1 MHWRGI
7 WEEEGQ
13 VWGATPLMSAVKV
26 LLASLS
32 TRSSSYLRSADCTA
46 REPSCTSPIYLRG
59 HQDMCEKAGPMDN
72 TIYLDTSWGLTT
84 LARSSGWGCINMK
97 VLKDPVTTHYITDDV
112 SRTHCRVCIN
122 RLWDAST
129 TPVKSRLLFI
139 IHNAKTLSVVFMD
152 Q

>member
-1 MHWRGI
+1 
-7 WEEEGQ
+7 
-13 VWGATPLMSAVKV
+13 MSAVKV

-72 TIYLDTSWGLTT
+72 T
-84 LARSSGWGCINMK
+84 K

-122 RLWDAST
+122 RL
-129 TPVKSRLLFI
+129 
-139 IHNAKTLSVVFMD
+139 
-152 Q
+152 